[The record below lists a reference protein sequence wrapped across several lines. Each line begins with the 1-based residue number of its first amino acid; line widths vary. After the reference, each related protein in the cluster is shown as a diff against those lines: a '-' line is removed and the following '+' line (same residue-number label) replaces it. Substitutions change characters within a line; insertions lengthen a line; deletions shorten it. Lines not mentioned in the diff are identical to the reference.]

1 MSVAAIAVLAV
12 VSLVTGFG
20 VLLLVLAVL
29 HRSAPVVAAP
39 AAAPT
44 LGVETAAP
52 SVPVEAAPPQP
63 SFWRRLVRLAQPAAQ
78 RLEQQRTVRGR
89 PTIRATL
96 ASADVK
102 LREDEFLVVQVA
114 VAIVL
119 AGLAALRFG
128 VGWQVLVVALA
139 GWLLPGLYVRY
150 RQVRRRHAFD
160 QQLGEALLLLA
171 SSLRAGRSLAQ
182 ALDTVAQSMRPPM
195 GTEFERAVREIALGL
210 TIEQALAN
218 VLARMPSRDFEL
230 FTTAV
235 SIQYRSGGNLAEVL
249 EGIAG
254 TITERVILKGE
265 IRTMT
270 AQARA
275 SGLIISLL
283 PVVVVLVMYV
293 LTPAYFEPMLH
304 STLGIVLLAAAAG
317 LILVGNLIVRRIVNI
332 EGVR

>member
-12 VSLVTGFG
+12 VSLLTGFG
-20 VLLLVLAVL
+20 ILLLVLAVL
-29 HRSAPVVAAP
+29 QRSVTVALP
-39 AAAPT
+39 ATGATT
-44 LGVETAAP
+44 LGVESAAP
-52 SVPVEAAPPQP
+52 SLPAEPPATRP
-63 SFWRRLVRLAQPAAQ
+63 PFWRRVVRLAQPAAQ
-78 RLEQQRTVRGR
+78 RLEQQRTVQGR

-102 LREDEFLVVQVA
+102 LREDEFLVLQVA
-114 VAIVL
+114 FAIIL
-119 AGLAALRFG
+119 AGLGALRFG
-128 VGWQVLVVALA
+128 VGWQLLLLALG
-139 GWLLPGLYVRY
+139 GWLLPGVYVRY
-150 RQVRRRHAFD
+150 RQARRRHAFD

-195 GTEFERAVREIALGL
+195 ATEFERAVREVALGL
-210 TIEQALAN
+210 SIEQALAN
-218 VLARMPSRDFEL
+218 VLDRMPSRDFEL

-235 SIQYRSGGNLAEVL
+235 AIQYRSGGNLAEVL

-275 SGLIISLL
+275 SGAIISLL
-283 PVVVVLVMYV
+283 PVVVVLAMYV
-293 LTPAYFEPMLH
+293 LTPSYFDPMLH
-304 STLGIVLLAAAAG
+304 STLGLVLLAVAAG